1 MRHLIR
7 VVCKSMVNKLT
18 SQRIPPNSS
27 PSIQLNSPPP
37 PLMPLYKPSKSKDLY
52 HMAGRLGPR
61 VVCRSIVVQ
70 LGKKLEGD
78 NQGSILVSGNKHN
91 FFLAF
96 VLLSVV
102 PVFVL

>member
-1 MRHLIR
+1 
-7 VVCKSMVNKLT
+7 
-18 SQRIPPNSS
+18 
-27 PSIQLNSPPP
+27 
-37 PLMPLYKPSKSKDLY
+37 MPLYKPSKSKDLY

-91 FFLAF
+91 FFWTSYFCPLF
-96 VLLSVV
+96 LFSFFDCLR
-102 PVFVL
+102 